1 MVKTAEPE
9 GWRLAFH
16 EFLPCN
22 AAERP
27 ATLAELVSRAKAE
40 GATCNLVLPANQ
52 YQIFQ
57 VERPAV
63 QDDEVADALV
73 WKLKELIDYPTEDAI
88 SDIFP
93 YPDDATRGR
102 GKQVNIVC
110 SRKVLLKELIKLV
123 EGSGLVLGSID
134 VTELALRNMA
144 RMFTV
149 ESQSL
154 GFLYMRDGF
163 GMMVLVKGDVMY
175 LSRKFDIQQKALQD
189 PARQDSVVQQL
200 SLEIQRSVDYF
211 ESQMGQ
217 IPPRRIVLLGPDITL
232 PLAQLVDPLLAVSV
246 DDANWDSVLEEQ
258 DSENLNRLVQTLVA
272 VGGAYREEV
281 TG

>member
-1 MVKTAEPE
+1 
-9 GWRLAFH
+9 
-16 EFLPCN
+16 
-22 AAERP
+22 
-27 ATLAELVSRAKAE
+27 
-40 GATCNLVLPANQ
+40 
-52 YQIFQ
+52 
-57 VERPAV
+57 
-63 QDDEVADALV
+63 
-73 WKLKELIDYPTEDAI
+73 
-88 SDIFP
+88 
-93 YPDDATRGR
+93 
-102 GKQVNIVC
+102 
-110 SRKVLLKELIKLV
+110 
-123 EGSGLVLGSID
+123 
-134 VTELALRNMA
+134 
-144 RMFTV
+144 MFTV

-281 TG
+281 AG